1 MEVNLLLSPIGG
13 RVETFLESPIGEI
26 LLNLLLVVFLVLLN
40 GFFVAAEFSL
50 VKVRQTRLAQLVSEG
65 NKSAVYAQ
73 KVTKQLDAYLSA
85 CQLGITLASLG
96 LGWVGEPA
104 ISQYVEPVMVS
115 LGLPN
120 YLVSPVSLAI
130 AFGIITFMHIVFG
143 ELAPK
148 SLAIQKAEAASL
160 WTAGPLMVFYK
171 LSYPLILVLNG
182 TANFFIRR
190 LGIEPATETD
200 LAHTEEE
207 IRLLVNQSHKSG
219 HIDQTEMALVD
230 NVFEFSER
238 LAREIMIPRIDMVC
252 LYDDNTFAENLAIMR
267 DSRHSRFPVAHEDK
281 DRLIGF
287 VHISDFYLSALT
299 NGKADLKDF
308 LRPLLT
314 VPESMEI
321 SHVLRLMQK
330 RRSQMAIVI
339 DEYGGTAGLIT
350 MEDILEEIVG
360 DIQDEFDENER
371 PDIESSNNELS
382 VSGKTLLT
390 ELNDY
395 ISVEIHS
402 DEVDTIAGWLYSQLN
417 EEVAEGKSVQYQNYI
432 FTISELENHR
442 ITRVGISY
450 LSEEELVADD
460 SEDNYLLHAQS

>member
-1 MEVNLLLSPIGG
+1 MC
-13 RVETFLESPIGEI
+13 LESPIGE
-26 LLNLLLVVFLVLLN
+26 LTLNLLLVLFLVFLN

-50 VKVRQTRLAQLVSEG
+50 VKVRQTRLTQLVSEG
-65 NKSAVYAQ
+65 NLKSARYAQ
-73 KVTKQLDAYLSA
+73 KVTQQLDAYLSA

-104 ISQYVEPVMVS
+104 IAHYVEPMMAFFH
-115 LGLPN
+115 LPH
-120 YLVSPVSLAI
+120 YLEGPISLAI
-130 AFGIITFMHIVFG
+130 AFAIITFLHIVLG

-148 SLAIQKAEAASL
+148 SLAIQKAEATSL
-160 WTAGPLMVFYK
+160 WTAGPLMFFYK
-171 LSYPLILVLNG
+171 LSYPLIWLLNG
-182 TANFFIRR
+182 AANLFIRR
-190 LGIEPATETD
+190 LGIEPASENES
-200 LAHTEEE
+200 AHTEEE
-207 IRLLVNQSHKSG
+207 IRLLVTQSHKSG
-219 HIDQTEMALVD
+219 HIDQTELALVD

-238 LAREIMIPRIDMVC
+238 LAREIMIPRIDMIC
-252 LYDDNTFAENLAIMR
+252 LYDDNTFEENLVIMR

-287 VHISDFYLSALT
+287 VHTTDFYLSALT
-299 NGKADLKDF
+299 TGRAELKDF

-330 RRSQMAIVI
+330 RRSQLAIVI
-339 DEYGGTAGLIT
+339 DEYGGTAGILT

-360 DIQDEFDENER
+360 DIKDEFDENER
-371 PDIESSNNELS
+371 PEIEESAGNALS

-395 ISVEIHS
+395 ITIEVVS

-417 EEVAEGKSVQYQNYI
+417 EEVGNGKAVMYQGYL

-450 LSEEELVADD
+450 VGEEDPASLP
-460 SEDNYLLHAQS
+460 EDTVLLHAQS

>member
-1 MEVNLLLSPIGG
+1 MC
-13 RVETFLESPIGEI
+13 LESPIGEI
-26 LLNLLLVVFLVLLN
+26 TLNLLLVVFLVLLN

-50 VKVRQTRLAQLVSEG
+50 VKVRQTRLTQLVSEG
-65 NKSAVYAQ
+65 NNKSARYAQ
-73 KVTKQLDAYLSA
+73 KVTRELDTYLSA

-104 ISQYVEPVMVS
+104 VAHYVAPVMALFHFPS
-115 LGLPN
+115 
-120 YLVSPVSLAI
+120 YLVGPTSLAI
-130 AFGIITFMHIVFG
+130 AFAIITFLHIVFG

-148 SLAIQKAEAASL
+148 SLAIQKAEATSL
-160 WTAGPLMVFYK
+160 WTAAPLMFFYK
-171 LSYPLILVLNG
+171 LSYPLIWFLNG
-182 TANFFIRR
+182 AANLLIRR
-190 LGIEPATETD
+190 LGVEPATENES
-200 LAHTEEE
+200 AHTEEE
-207 IRLLVNQSHKSG
+207 IRLLMNQSHKSG

-230 NVFEFSER
+230 NVFVFSER
-238 LAREIMIPRIDMVC
+238 LAREIMIPRIEMIC
-252 LYDDNTFAENLAIMR
+252 LYDDNTFDENLEIMR
-267 DSRHSRFPVAHEDK
+267 ESRHSRFPVAHEDK

-287 VHISDFYLSALT
+287 VHTSDFYLSALT
-299 NGKADLKDF
+299 TGKAELNDF

-330 RRSQMAIVI
+330 RRSQLAIVI
-339 DEYGGTAGLIT
+339 DEYGGTAGLLT

-371 PDIESSNNELS
+371 PEIEESSSNTLS

-395 ISVEIHS
+395 ISIEVVS

-417 EEVAEGKSVQYQNYI
+417 EEVAKGKTVTFQGYL
-432 FTISELENHR
+432 FAISELENHR
-442 ITRVGISY
+442 ITRVSITY
-450 LSEEELVADD
+450 LGAED
-460 SEDNYLLHAQS
+460 SSALPEDIVSLHS

>member
-1 MEVNLLLSPIGG
+1 M
-13 RVETFLESPIGEI
+13 ESPIGEI
-26 LLNLLLVVFLVLLN
+26 TLNLLLVVFLVFLN

-65 NKSAVYAQ
+65 NNKRARYAQ
-73 KVTKQLDAYLSA
+73 KVTQQLDAYLSA

-104 ISQYVEPVMVS
+104 IAHYVEPMMAFFQ
-115 LGLPN
+115 LPH
-120 YLVSPVSLAI
+120 YLTGPVSLAI
-130 AFGIITFMHIVFG
+130 AFAIITFLHIVFG

-148 SLAIQKAEAASL
+148 SLAIQKAEASAL
-160 WTAGPLMVFYK
+160 WVAAPLMFFYK
-171 LSYPLILVLNG
+171 LSYPLIWLLNG
-182 TANFFIRR
+182 AANFFIRR
-190 LGIEPATETD
+190 LGFEPVSEND
-200 LAHTEEE
+200 PAHTEEE

-238 LAREIMIPRIDMVC
+238 LAREIMIPRIDLIC
-252 LYDDNTFAENLAIMR
+252 LYDDNTFEENLEIMR
-267 DSRHSRFPVAHEDK
+267 ESRHSRFPVAHEDK

-287 VHISDFYLSALT
+287 VHTTDFYLSALT
-299 NGKADLKDF
+299 TGKADLKDF

-371 PDIESSNNELS
+371 PDIEEGSNNVLS

-390 ELNDY
+390 DLNDY
-395 ISVEIHS
+395 ISIDIVS

-417 EEVAEGKSVQYQNYI
+417 EEVAKGTSVMFQGYL

-442 ITRVGISY
+442 ITRVGITY
-450 LSEEELVADD
+450 VGEVDD
-460 SEDNYLLHAQS
+460 TAIPDNTVLLHAQS

>member
-1 MEVNLLLSPIGG
+1 M
-13 RVETFLESPIGEI
+13 ESPIGE
-26 LLNLLLVVFLVLLN
+26 LTLNLLLVLFLVFLN

-50 VKVRQTRLAQLVSEG
+50 VKVRQTRLTQLVSEG
-65 NKSAVYAQ
+65 NHKSARYAQ
-73 KVTKQLDAYLSA
+73 KVTQQLDAYLSA

-104 ISQYVEPVMVS
+104 IAHYVEPMMAFFH
-115 LGLPN
+115 LPL
-120 YLVSPVSLAI
+120 YLEGPISLAI
-130 AFGIITFMHIVFG
+130 AFAIITFLHIVLG

-148 SLAIQKAEAASL
+148 SLAIQKAEATSL
-160 WTAGPLMVFYK
+160 WTAGPLMSFYK
-171 LSYPLILVLNG
+171 ISYPLIWLLNG
-182 TANFFIRR
+182 AANLFIRR
-190 LGIEPATETD
+190 LGIEPASENES
-200 LAHTEEE
+200 AHTEEE
-207 IRLLVNQSHKSG
+207 IRLLVTQSHKSG
-219 HIDQTEMALVD
+219 HIDQTELALVD

-238 LAREIMIPRIDMVC
+238 LAREIMIPRIDMIC
-252 LYDDNTFAENLAIMR
+252 LYDDNTFDENLEIMR

-287 VHISDFYLSALT
+287 VHTSDFYLSALT
-299 NGKADLKDF
+299 TGKAELKDF

-330 RRSQMAIVI
+330 RRSQLAIVI
-339 DEYGGTAGLIT
+339 DEYGGTAGILT

-360 DIQDEFDENER
+360 DIKDEFDDNER
-371 PDIESSNNELS
+371 PEIEESSNNELS

-395 ISVEIHS
+395 ITIEVVS

-417 EEVAEGKSVQYQNYI
+417 EEVGHGKAVLYQGYR

-450 LSEEELVADD
+450 VGVEESAAHP
-460 SEDNYLLHAQS
+460 EDNVLLHAQS

>member
-1 MEVNLLLSPIGG
+1 MC
-13 RVETFLESPIGEI
+13 LESPIGE
-26 LLNLLLVVFLVLLN
+26 LTLNLLLVLFLVFLN

-50 VKVRQTRLAQLVSEG
+50 VKVRQTRLTQLVSEG
-65 NKSAVYAQ
+65 NLKSARYAQ
-73 KVTKQLDAYLSA
+73 KVTQQLDAYLSA

-104 ISQYVEPVMVS
+104 IAHYVEPMMAFFH
-115 LGLPN
+115 LPH
-120 YLVSPVSLAI
+120 YLEGPISLAI
-130 AFGIITFMHIVFG
+130 AFAIITFLHIVLG

-148 SLAIQKAEAASL
+148 SLAIQKAEATSL
-160 WTAGPLMVFYK
+160 WTAGPLMFFYK
-171 LSYPLILVLNG
+171 LSYPLIWLLNG
-182 TANFFIRR
+182 AANLFIRR
-190 LGIEPATETD
+190 LGIEPASENES
-200 LAHTEEE
+200 AHTEEE
-207 IRLLVNQSHKSG
+207 IRLLVTQSHKSG
-219 HIDQTEMALVD
+219 HIDQTELALVD

-238 LAREIMIPRIDMVC
+238 LAREIMIPRIEMIC
-252 LYDDNTFAENLAIMR
+252 LYDDNTFEENLEIMR

-287 VHISDFYLSALT
+287 VHTTDFYLSALT
-299 NGKADLKDF
+299 TGRAELKDF

-330 RRSQMAIVI
+330 RRSQLAIVI
-339 DEYGGTAGLIT
+339 DEYGGTAGILT

-371 PDIESSNNELS
+371 PEIEESAGNALS

-395 ISVEIHS
+395 ITIEVVS

-417 EEVAEGKSVQYQNYI
+417 EEVGNGKAVMYQGYL

-450 LSEEELVADD
+450 VGEEDPASLP
-460 SEDNYLLHAQS
+460 EDTVLLHAQS

>member
-1 MEVNLLLSPIGG
+1 ME
-13 RVETFLESPIGEI
+13 TCLESSIGPIGEVT
-26 LLNLLLVVFLVLLN
+26 LNLLLVLFLVFLN

-50 VKVRQTRLAQLVSEG
+50 VKVRQTRLVQLVNEG
-65 NKSAVYAQ
+65 NSSAKYAQ
-73 KVTKQLDAYLSA
+73 KVTQQLDAYLSA

-104 ISQYVEPVMVS
+104 IAHFVEPLFVQLEM
-115 LGLPN
+115 PH
-120 YLVSPVSLAI
+120 YLVSPISFAI
-130 AFGIITFMHIVFG
+130 AFGIITFLHIVFG

-148 SLAIQKAEAASL
+148 SLAIQKAETTSL
-160 WTAGPLMVFYK
+160 WTAAPLMVFYK
-171 LSYPLILVLNG
+171 LSYPLIWLLNG
-182 TANFFIRR
+182 AANFFIRR
-190 LGIEPATETD
+190 LGVEPATEEES
-200 LAHTEEE
+200 AHTEEE

-219 HIDQTEMALVD
+219 HIDQTELALVD

-252 LYDDNTFAENLAIMR
+252 LYDDNTFEENLEIMR
-267 DSRHSRFPVAHEDK
+267 ESRHSRFPVAHEDK

-287 VHISDFYLSALT
+287 VHTTDFYLSALT
-299 NGKADLKDF
+299 KGKADLKDF

-330 RRSQMAIVI
+330 RRSQLAIVI

-371 PDIESSNNELS
+371 PEIESSNNELS

-395 ISVEIHS
+395 IPIEIYS

-417 EEVAEGKSVQYQNYI
+417 EEVAEGRSVKYQNYL
-432 FTISELENHR
+432 FTITELENHR
-442 ITRVGISY
+442 ITRVGITHVG
-450 LSEEELVADD
+450 EDEPADN
-460 SEDNYLLHAQS
+460 EDVLMHAQ